1 MKKTYISPK
10 VKCIELMFEGLIADS
25 NGDGG
30 LGDGDSPVD
39 GVAGGDQEN
48 NFSNRRSIWGNTEW

>member
-10 VKCIELMFEGLIADS
+10 VKCIELMFEGLIAES

-30 LGDGDSPVD
+30 LDGGNTGRDFDRGDASY
-39 GVAGGDQEN
+39 
-48 NFSNRRSIWGNTEW
+48 SNHRTNIWGDTEW